1 MFMEL
6 SHDQARRHLKSFDI
20 PDRVIINY
28 AIFSAIH
35 IEYNLIFGGSNWY
48 TLPHYMR
55 RHGLRWK
62 KLWTCCIH
70 LHILVI
76 ANTHHFAVEIIF
88 AESTMYMYNSNCSC
102 TTQSQFKLILEPMA
116 IVVPI
121 AARTTDIC
129 SV

>member
-76 ANTHHFAVEIIF
+76 ANTLTFQLR
-88 AESTMYMYNSNCSC
+88 SYSLSQRCTCTTNLSC